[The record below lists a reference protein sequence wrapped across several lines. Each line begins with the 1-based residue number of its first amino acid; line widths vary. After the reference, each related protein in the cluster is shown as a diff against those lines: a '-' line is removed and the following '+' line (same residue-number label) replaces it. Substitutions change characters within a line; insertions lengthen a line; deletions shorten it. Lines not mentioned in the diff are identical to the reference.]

1 MRGMGNTRSTN
12 LIVIHCSATPSGR
25 SIGANPAAVIDGWH
39 KARGFKRSPQAV
51 RSHSHQLPHIGYHY
65 VIGLDGEL
73 YNGRHVSEVGAHAAL
88 FNAHSIGIC
97 LVGGSEREGRYTPA
111 QWDQLAMLVMTEAA
125 ALRIPLQTPRRVAKA
140 TAPGYSMVA
149 GVCGH
154 RDLSPDKNGN
164 GLAEPFEWLKTCP
177 GFSVADW
184 LGNGLQPLPQHVF
197 NGGAA

>member
-1 MRGMGNTRSTN
+1 MGTRSIN

-25 SIGANPAAVIDGWH
+25 SIGADPAKVIDGWH
-39 KARGFKRSPQAV
+39 KARGFNRDAAALSAPGAW
-51 RSHSHQLPHIGYHY
+51 RPDLRHIGYHS
-65 VIGLDGEL
+65 VIDVTGKAYE
-73 YNGRHVSEVGAHAAL
+73 GRGSGEVGAHAAM

-97 LVGGSEREGRYTPA
+97 LVGGAERDGRYTPA
-111 QWDQLAMLVMTEAA
+111 QWESLAMLVQTWAA
-125 ALRIPLQTPRRVAKA
+125 ALRIPLQTPRRMYKA
-140 TAPGYSMVA
+140 TAPGYNVVA

-177 GFSVADW
+177 GFDVRAW
-184 LGNGLQPLPQHVF
+184 LENGLQPLAQHVI